1 MLFVR
6 GAHTNIIQWMLAA
19 NSLAITF
26 VHVESSKN
34 ILQFNAQDSV
44 LVKQLCSLHIETERN
59 QPNGNSSI

>member
-1 MLFVR
+1 
-6 GAHTNIIQWMLAA
+6 MLAA